1 MLECRIHIRRGGK
14 DLVCCKQVQISSQKL
29 SGLHRFSEMEAFFHF
44 WLSFNQ
50 MSPKSPQNP
59 PDSLFKKLGFLGP
72 GFILSASIVGSGELI
87 ATTVLGAQGGFVTFW
102 VILVSCLIK
111 VSIQLEFGKNA
122 IVSGQPLMQE
132 FNQLQGPRLS
142 NINWTV
148 WSTFILTLFKILQL
162 GGMLGGAAIVLTLIF
177 PSVSMVFWICLLGL
191 SLSLLIFKN
200 YYHLIEKTSM
210 LMVFGFT
217 VFTIASIIGL
227 FFTPFAF
234 SAADVLSGL
243 SFSLPQ
249 EVLFV
254 AIGAFGITGVASDEI
269 IAYTYWCQEKGYAI
283 YTGPNDGSE
292 KWRKRAQGWIKI
304 MYLDA
309 FLAMIIY
316 TLVTAAFYLLGA
328 AILHGQEKLPDGM
341 ELISS
346 LAGIYTESLG
356 SGAKYGYLIG
366 AFFALYSSV
375 FATLAY
381 WSRLFPD
388 IFSQIGWIK
397 LGDKKA
403 QEFWVKILAWLLPA
417 LWILTFLFVQLP
429 GFMILSGGVVGSV
442 LLLVVVFAAINFRSK
457 NRSLKLLSGWWSEI
471 IFWLSVGAIILVSCY
486 GISKL
491 F

>member
-1 MLECRIHIRRGGK
+1 
-14 DLVCCKQVQISSQKL
+14 
-29 SGLHRFSEMEAFFHF
+29 MEAFFHF

-50 MSPKSPQNP
+50 MIPMQTQNP
-59 PDSLFKKLGFLGP
+59 PDSFFKKLGFLGP

-87 ATTVLGAQGGFVTFW
+87 ATTVLGAKGGFVTFW

-122 IVSGQPLMQE
+122 IVSGNPLMKE
-132 FNQLQGPRLS
+132 FGGPSFGKS
-142 NINWTV
+142 NWAV

-162 GGMLGGAAIVLTLIF
+162 GGMLGGAAIVLNLIF
-177 PSVSMVFWICLLGL
+177 PDTSMVFWIIVLGI

-200 YYHLIEKTSM
+200 YYHLIEKVSM

-217 VFTIASIIGL
+217 LFTIASLIGL

-234 SAADVLSGL
+234 SGYDVLSGL
-243 SFSLPQ
+243 SFDLPQ

-269 IAYTYWCQEKGYAI
+269 IAYTYWCQEKGYATF
-283 YTGPNDGSE
+283 TGPNDGSDE
-292 KWRKRAQGWIKI
+292 WKRRAQGWIKI

-309 FLAMIIY
+309 FLAMVIY

-328 AILHGQEKLPDGM
+328 AILHGQEELPDGM
-341 ELISS
+341 DLINS
-346 LAGIYTESLG
+346 LAAIYTESLG

-388 IFSQIGWIK
+388 IFFQLGWITS
-397 LGDKKA
+397 DYKKGR
-403 QEFWVKILAWLLPA
+403 EKWVNILAWLLPA
-417 LWILTFLFVQLP
+417 IWILTFLFVKLP

-442 LLLVVVFAAINFRSK
+442 LLIVVVFAGIKFRAK
-457 NRSLKLLSGWWSEI
+457 NRGLKLVSGWWSEVM
-471 IFWLSVGAIILVSCY
+471 FWLSVGSILLVSCY
-486 GISKL
+486 GIFKL